1 MAGSVQ
7 FPLATLLQ
15 ALARKHK
22 NKHRSV
28 PKLKHRG
35 TSRREPKRRFILY
48 CEGENTERTYFV
60 AIKRL
65 CTNSLIEVEIV
76 ARGDVP
82 YTLANKAVKRA
93 KDEGLTPNSRRRK
106 NSFEENDEIWAV
118 FDRDDHPRFEEA
130 ITICRQSG
138 IQVGRSN
145 PCFEVWL
152 ILHEQDYD
160 KFLDRH
166 KVQAELSKI
175 RPEYHSGG
183 SKTPDC
189 DEMVTRVEAAELR
202 AEMQLKHRALQGN
215 PYGNPSTTVGRLTC
229 AIRKAD
235 RISRP

>member
-1 MAGSVQ
+1 MVGLVQ

-22 NKHRSV
+22 SKRRDV
-28 PKLKHRG
+28 PKLRRKSFH
-35 TSRREPKRRFILY
+35 REPKRRFILY
-48 CEGENTERTYFV
+48 CEGENTERTYFE

-65 CTNSLIEVEIV
+65 RTNSLIIVDIV

-82 YTLANKAVKRA
+82 YTLAKNAVKRA

-106 NSFEENDEIWAV
+106 NSFEKNDEIWAV
-118 FDRDDHPRFEEA
+118 FDRDDHPRFKEA
-130 ITICRQSG
+130 ITLCRQSG

-152 ILHEQDYD
+152 ILHEKDYD

-175 RPEYHSGG
+175 RPEYDSGG
-183 SKTPDC
+183 AKTPDC

-202 AEMQLKHRALQGN
+202 AETQLKHRALQGN
-215 PYGNPSTTVGRLTC
+215 PYGNPSTTGGRLTC

>member
-1 MAGSVQ
+1 MVGSVQ

-22 NKHRSV
+22 SKRRDV
-28 PKLKHRG
+28 PKLRRNSFH
-35 TSRREPKRRFILY
+35 REPKRRFILY
-48 CEGENTERTYFV
+48 CEGENTERTYFE

-65 CTNSLIEVEIV
+65 CTNSLIIVEIV

-82 YTLANKAVKRA
+82 YTLAKNAVKRA
-93 KDEGLTPNSRRRK
+93 KDEGLTPNNRRRK
-106 NSFEENDEIWAV
+106 NLFEKNDEIWAV

-130 ITICRQSG
+130 ITLCRQSG

-152 ILHEQDYD
+152 ILHEKDYD

-189 DEMVTRVEAAELR
+189 DEMITRVEAAELR